1 MTQNHERLPMSDD
14 ELEVKQQAINTVA
27 ARLLPMLFADLEAAM
42 TDKEL
47 LKEYETKL
55 LGELYARMV
64 VSAYM
69 GYSPDVMGQD
79 AIDGCNRLIK
89 LAEEHKDDT

>member
-64 VSAYM
+64 LSAYL
-69 GYSPDVMGQD
+69 GYCPDVMGQD
-79 AIDGCNRLIK
+79 AIEGCDRLIK
-89 LAEEHKDDT
+89 LTEESKDDT

>member
-14 ELEVKQQAINTVA
+14 ELEVKQQAVNTVA

-64 VSAYM
+64 LSAYL
-69 GYSPDVMGQD
+69 GYCPDVMGQD
-79 AIDGCNRLIK
+79 AIEACDRLIK
-89 LAEEHKDDT
+89 LTEESKDDT

>member
-1 MTQNHERLPMSDD
+1 MTQSPESLPISEG
-14 ELEVKQQAINTVA
+14 ELDIKHQEVNTLA
-27 ARLLPMLFADLEAAM
+27 AKLLLMLLADLEAAM
-42 TDKEL
+42 TDKDL
-47 LKEYETKL
+47 LEDYETKL

-64 VSAYM
+64 LSAYL

-89 LAEEHKDDT
+89 LTEESKDDT

>member
-64 VSAYM
+64 LSAYM

-79 AIDGCNRLIK
+79 AIEGCDRLIK
-89 LAEEHKDDT
+89 LTEESKDDT